1 MITATQVIIH
11 SFFPCCPFLFAVS
24 VLSEEF
30 AVALHEVR
38 IKAFSLVFGGYVSA
52 EQVSLP
58 PQGALFD
65 APRP

>member
-11 SFFPCCPFLFAVS
+11 SFFLYCPFLFAVS

-30 AVALHEVR
+30 AVEAL
-38 IKAFSLVFGGYVSA
+38 SLVFGGYVSA
-52 EQVSLP
+52 ERFSLP

-65 APRP
+65 AP

>member
-11 SFFPCCPFLFAVS
+11 SFCLYCPFLFAVS

-38 IKAFSLVFGGYVSA
+38 IKAFPWFSEDTCQQSGSA
-52 EQVSLP
+52 SRRS
-58 PQGALFD
+58 AFD